1 MVSEPL
7 EVTYAGDM
15 PKVQELYSGQR
26 LTVPKPFL
34 TVAGNNDY
42 FPAQR

>member
-7 EVTYAGDM
+7 EVDYADDM
-15 PKVQELYSGQR
+15 SKLQELYSGQR
-26 LTVPKPFL
+26 LTAIN
-34 TVAGNNDY
+34 VAGNNDY

>member
-7 EVTYAGDM
+7 EVARADNM
-15 PKVQELYSGQR
+15 PKMQELDSGRR
-26 LTVPKPFL
+26 LTVLKPL
-34 TVAGNNDY
+34 MTVAGNNDY